1 MELTPFQ
8 LQFSGYQ
15 GQPMKAILTE
25 MDRKFATKSILLLNE
40 PLINSRILPEGFY
53 LSQGLSV
60 AVDIRQQ
67 KVRVLH

>member
-1 MELTPFQ
+1 
-8 LQFSGYQ
+8 
-15 GQPMKAILTE
+15 MKAILTE